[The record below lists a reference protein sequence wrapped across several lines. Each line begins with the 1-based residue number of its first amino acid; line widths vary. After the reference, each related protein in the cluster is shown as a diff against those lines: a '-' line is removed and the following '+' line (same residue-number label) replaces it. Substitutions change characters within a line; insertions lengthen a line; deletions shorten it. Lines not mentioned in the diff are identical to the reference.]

1 MSEASTVMVIV
12 MAFDSI
18 KPAIR
23 FTALLRS
30 YNGQGSSGEA
40 LYSDPIMIKCY
51 PAVENRYV
59 MNSEGAAVFSK
70 TILYVLPEVSV
81 KEQDLI
87 ILESANPN
95 WFGENFS
102 SSAAR
107 DSYFGSRPNRLV
119 AGKTWCCVCGK
130 AQYWDGVAWSVVF
143 DGTKVDGEV
152 TGGFKGKAET
162 VKSVPQ
168 YFDGFGVDRDAE
180 QHEGLSIQEIG
191 L

>member
-1 MSEASTVMVIV
+1 MATTVAVIV

-18 KPAIR
+18 KEAIK

-59 MNSEGAAVFSK
+59 MNSAGAAVFSK

-95 WFGENFS
+95 WFGKDFANK
-102 SSAAR
+102 AAR
-107 DSYFGSRPNRLV
+107 HEYYANRPERLV
-119 AGKTWCCVCGK
+119 ANKTWCCVNGQ
-130 AQYWDGVAWSVVF
+130 ARYWNGMHWSKSF
-143 DGTKVDGEV
+143 DGSKVDGEASS
-152 TGGFKGKAET
+152 GFKGKAET

>member
-1 MSEASTVMVIV
+1 MV

-18 KPAIR
+18 KEAIK

-40 LYSDPIMIKCY
+40 LYADPVMIKCY

-59 MNSEGAAVFSK
+59 VNSEGAAVFSK

-81 KEQDLI
+81 KEQDI
-87 ILESANPN
+87 ILLENANPN
-95 WFGENFS
+95 WFGQNFA
-102 SSAAR
+102 SSADRNLYYAR
-107 DSYFGSRPNRLV
+107 RPERLI
-119 AGKTWCCVCGK
+119 ANKTWCAVCGK
-130 AQYWDGVAWSVVF
+130 AQFWDGADWSATF

-152 TGGFKGKAET
+152 SGGFTGKAET

-168 YFDGFGVDRDAE
+168 YFDGFGADRDADK
-180 QHEGLSIQEIG
+180 HGGLSIQEIG